1 MNLAMR
7 RVLRVFALA
16 ALPLVLLSA
25 CNRTAPDGAIAN
37 MRFDPAE
44 AAYIKAPGR
53 ATIEGQA
60 FLRDKSG
67 QVNVRYASGET
78 VRLVPATAYAQ
89 ARFAHF
95 YGGGKFVPASA
106 IPKIEPDPN
115 YAAYTRATKAGPTG
129 RFTFDQVAPGRYYLT
144 VQLIWR
150 PKDSFLSEGG
160 AMYEEVAVT
169 GKETDAVKVLV
180 SGD

>member
-7 RVLRVFALA
+7 RVLRDFALA
-16 ALPLVLLSA
+16 ALPLALLSA
-25 CNRTAPDGAIAN
+25 CNRSAPGGAIAT

-44 AAYIKAPGR
+44 AAYVKAPGK

-95 YGGGKFVPASA
+95 YGGGKFVPASS

-115 YAAYTRATKAGPTG
+115 YVAYTRTTKAGPTG
-129 RFTFDQVAPGRYYLT
+129 RFTFDSGRAGPLLSDGATDLAP
-144 VQLIWR
+144 
-150 PKDSFLSEGG
+150 EGL
-160 AMYEEVAVT
+160 VAVRRR
-169 GKETDAVKVLV
+169 
-180 SGD
+180 GDV